1 MKKKNLFLIA
11 FLIFLSISVTAA
23 WADAGGYKEL
33 KGVKFPLHKVID
45 GKTLTLNGVALRK
58 AMIFVKVFAGGLYL
72 EHPTKNAKQAIESE
86 QIKYFDLHYLT
97 NLATAKKIQ
106 KGFIEEMEETNPP
119 ELVKKHR
126 AEITL
131 YASWLNQDMKVG
143 STSESIYI
151 PGKGLTLILNGVV
164 KGTINDKEFARMY
177 YTYSLGEKA
186 DENLR
191 KGYLGL

>member
-1 MKKKNLFLIA
+1 MAKKT
-11 FLIFLSISVTAA
+11 IFLMVVSIFIMSSAVCSHAA
-23 WADAGGYKEL
+23 DRKFHGI
-33 KGVKFPLHKVID
+33 KFPEHRVIE

-58 AMIFVKVFAGGLYL
+58 AMIFIKVFAGGLYL

-86 QIKYFDLHYLT
+86 QVKYYDLHYLT

-106 KGFIEEMEETNPP
+106 KGFIDEMEKTNPP
-119 ELVKKHR
+119 ALVNKHR
-126 AEITL
+126 AEIKQ
-131 YASWLNQDMKVG
+131 YADWLNQDMKKG
-143 STSESIYI
+143 SVSESIYI

-164 KGTINDKEFARMY
+164 KGTIKDKEFARMY

-186 DENLR
+186 DKKLR